1 MVLQDTWL
9 FEGTIADNIG
19 YGKSDATREEIIA
32 AAKTVQCDS
41 FIDKLPDGYD
51 TVISDENSALSRGQ
65 LLSIARIVLADPDIL
80 ILDEAPSQVD
90 TKTELLIT

>member
-51 TVISDENSALSRGQ
+51 TVISDENSALSAGGGRERNSCFP
-65 LLSIARIVLADPDIL
+65 LHASYWPIRIF
-80 ILDEAPSQVD
+80 
-90 TKTELLIT
+90 